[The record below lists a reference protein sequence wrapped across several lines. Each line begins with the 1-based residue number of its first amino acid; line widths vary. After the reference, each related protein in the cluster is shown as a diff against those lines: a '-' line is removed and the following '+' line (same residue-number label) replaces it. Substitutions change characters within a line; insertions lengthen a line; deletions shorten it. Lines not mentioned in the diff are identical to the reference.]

1 MALFAELNGKRV
13 VDGRITVPTV
23 GAPHADV
30 TLDAEVSL
38 PSSGLE
44 LVVGT
49 FRMRCAI
56 WRALVPFQGRT
67 SLRLIAGSGGWLRE
81 LGAKGYTSSAGVML
95 SLVLGDLARAVGET
109 LELDTDRELGEHYVR
124 EAGPACRHLNRLLPG
139 AWRID
144 PADGVTRSG
153 ARASSPIS
161 SPFSV
166 QSYHGARGALV
177 VASEFLA
184 DFVPA
189 RTLTATVMPGKVITI
204 GAVTHSIVK
213 GAVRT
218 EVLAA

>member
-1 MALFAELNGKRV
+1 MALFAELQGKRV
-13 VDGRITVPTV
+13 IDGRIVVPTV

-30 TLDAEVSL
+30 TIDSEVAIPTRAVL
-38 PSSGLE
+38 I
-44 LVVGT
+44 VGT
-49 FRMRCAI
+49 FRMICTP
-56 WRALVPFQGRT
+56 WRTVVPYQGRT
-67 SLRLIAGSGGWLRE
+67 VIRLIAGAAGWQRE
-81 LGAKGYTSSAGVML
+81 LGAKGYTSAPSVRL
-95 SLVLGDLARAVGET
+95 SLVLGDLARTVGET
-109 LELDTDRELGEHYVR
+109 LELHADRELGEHYIR
-124 EAGPACRHLNRLLPG
+124 EAAPACRHLNRLLPG

-144 PADGVTRSG
+144 PADGVTRTG
-153 ARASSPIS
+153 PRASSPIT

-166 QSYHGARGALV
+166 QSYNGARGALV

-189 RTLTATVMPGKVITI
+189 RTLTAPTMPGKVITI